1 MLDEDLCKDVLEAI
15 LATDIEKIEY
25 VGRQDA
31 IDVTE
36 DGHGVRL
43 DVYVRDDRGTV
54 YSVEMQ
60 ATNTHE
66 LPQRSRYY
74 HAMLALSQIGKGAPY
89 RSLRDSY
96 VIFICGFDLF
106 GQGRRVYSFQS
117 RCEDDPDLCLND
129 GVHTIFLAATSPTEP
144 QEGPRVNELLDYIS
158 SRKVTGEL
166 SSRLNEAVE
175 HVLDNRKWRLE
186 FMMQAIKDQLNV
198 DKGRELGL
206 EEGRRLGLEEGRQLG
221 LDEGRKLGLDE
232 GHKLGLDEGHKLGL
246 EEGQTIG
253 EERFAKLVARLNE
266 DGRQD
271 DIVRAAT
278 DPAFRANLFSEYS
291 IGLE

>member
-1 MLDEDLCKDVLEAI
+1 MGQIGTIAI
-15 LATDIEKIEY
+15 LKYPFT
-25 VGRQDA
+25 
-31 IDVTE
+31 
-36 DGHGVRL
+36 
-43 DVYVRDDRGTV
+43 
-54 YSVEMQ
+54 
-60 ATNTHE
+60 
-66 LPQRSRYY
+66 
-74 HAMLALSQIGKGAPY
+74 
-89 RSLRDSY
+89 
-96 VIFICGFDLF
+96 CGFI
-106 GQGRRVYSFQS
+106 G
-117 RCEDDPDLCLND
+117 
-129 GVHTIFLAATSPTEP
+129 
-144 QEGPRVNELLDYIS
+144 
-158 SRKVTGEL
+158 
-166 SSRLNEAVE
+166 
-175 HVLDNRKWRLE
+175 E

-206 EEGRRLGLEEGRQLG
+206 EEGRKLGLEEGRQLG